1 MIQRLEKL
9 LEIVKSWPEAR
20 QEDAVAVLE
29 AMAENDG
36 SVYALSDCEREK
48 INASRA
54 KARRGE
60 FATDA
65 EVAAVLRKHGL

>member
-1 MIQRLEKL
+1 MNQRLEHL
-9 LEIVKSWPEAR
+9 IEIVKTWPESR
-20 QEDAVAVLE
+20 QADAAAMLE

-36 SVYALSDCEREK
+36 AVYKLTDEERQM
-48 INASRA
+48 IAASRA
-54 KARRGE
+54 QAQRGE